1 VTTRSPT
8 AKGGCGGLLGARL
21 GGAGAVAVVVAPVVV
36 ATVVLGVPGETW
48 GWLVE
53 NGAAEP
59 PQAASA
65 SASALSAIAAA
76 PFTAPS
82 AHVDGE
88 EVAVV
93 RAQVALRRAVH
104 GREQVRR
111 A

>member
-21 GGAGAVAVVVAPVVV
+21 GGAGAVAVVVAPVV
-36 ATVVLGVPGETW
+36 ATVVLGVAGETG

-53 NGAAEP
+53 DGAAEP

-65 SASALSAIAAA
+65 SALSAVAAA

-93 RAQVALRRAVH
+93 RAQVALRGAVH